1 MKGETNQDA
10 PHMVRLPNIPIGSLV
25 HPIRL
30 KKKIIDDRDIKTSLY
45 KSIEADWL
53 FNIVLLMKTVKIN

>member
-25 HPIRL
+25 HPVRL

-45 KSIEADWL
+45 KSIEGA
-53 FNIVLLMKTVKIN
+53 LLGQLGYLILLY

>member
-45 KSIEADWL
+45 KSIEGALLGQIGYLIL
-53 FNIVLLMKTVKIN
+53 FY

>member
-25 HPIRL
+25 HPVRL

-45 KSIEADWL
+45 KSIEGA
-53 FNIVLLMKTVKIN
+53 LLGQLCYLILLS